1 MRRPVRRW
9 VIGLLALGALGCR
22 QRPSPP
28 PATAPIADVASDAVP
43 APRDVPVGAAADA
56 ARATLSAEESRLVG
70 LAGDTA
76 AAMAGIRGLRL
87 LREVRRGVM
96 DRDAIVARLRQKTA
110 REYPP
115 GEIVLE
121 GELYKRLGLL
131 PEAMDYERTM
141 FDLLEEQVAGFYDP
155 DEQTLYIAGWLPT
168 AAQPGTMAHELTHA
182 LQDQHFHIGRYT
194 HHVRGN
200 GDAQTAAMAVIE
212 GDATAAMMDFSLR
225 PLGRRVQDLPDVT
238 AMVAAQIESSDQVRM
253 RSAPRALRE
262 TLLFPYLAGLAM
274 CSRALREGDGYSQVD
289 ALLARPPASTE
300 QVLHA
305 DKLSA
310 REAPVAVPVR
320 VPPALAGG
328 FEVAY
333 HDVLGELGARLFF
346 YGSMPDERAHAAA
359 QGWGGDHA
367 VLLVPRG
374 AMTPAGDAGVTLAAD
389 ALPRDVLL
397 WTVALDPVA
406 GAQGAAADA
415 EAVDFAGAA
424 AAVLARRHGARPAVA
439 IAGAAAAR
447 DVGGGRV
454 SLVARSGRR
463 VLVADRVPRAAAAA
477 VVRSAL
483 AE

>member
-28 PATAPIADVASDAVP
+28 PATAPIADVASAAVP

-70 LAGDTA
+70 LAGETA
-76 AAMAGIRGLRL
+76 AAMADIRGLRL

-406 GAQGAAADA
+406 GAQ
-415 EAVDFAGAA
+415 
-424 AAVLARRHGARPAVA
+424 
-439 IAGAAAAR
+439 AAR
-447 DVGGGRV
+447 DVGEGRV

-463 VLVADRVPRAAAAA
+463 VLVAERVPRAVAAA
-477 VVRSAL
+477 VVRSSL